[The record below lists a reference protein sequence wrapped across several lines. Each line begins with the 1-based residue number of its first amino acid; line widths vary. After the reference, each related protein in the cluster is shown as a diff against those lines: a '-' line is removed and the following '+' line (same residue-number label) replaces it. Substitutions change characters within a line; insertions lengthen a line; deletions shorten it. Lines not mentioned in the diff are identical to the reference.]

1 MKQEPQ
7 SNIINYGL
15 PANMYT
21 KTEAF
26 DQHLFLS
33 KSEAPMHYGPHYHRQ
48 RSLLHQQTLE
58 QVQSAKYFGITIT
71 DKFEWGQHVSEIY
84 SKATKTFGVLR
95 RNLALTSMHMKE
107 AAY

>member
-1 MKQEPQ
+1 MKQELQ

-33 KSEAPMHYGPHYHRQ
+33 KSEAAMHYGPHYHRQ
-48 RSLLHQQTLE
+48 RSFHGS
-58 QVQSAKYFGITIT
+58 VVK
-71 DKFEWGQHVSEIY
+71 
-84 SKATKTFGVLR
+84 R
-95 RNLALTSMHMKE
+95 CMM
-107 AAY
+107 

>member
-33 KSEAPMHYGPHYHRQ
+33 KSEAAMHYGPHYHRQ
-48 RSLLHQQTLE
+48 RSLGFQPGPTQTELYSHRRQIE
-58 QVQSAKYFGITIT
+58 AENFG
-71 DKFEWGQHVSEIY
+71 
-84 SKATKTFGVLR
+84 LR
-95 RNLALTSMHMKE
+95 K
-107 AAY
+107 

>member
-33 KSEAPMHYGPHYHRQ
+33 KSEAAMHYGPHYHRQ
-48 RSLLHQQTLE
+48 RSFINRWIWTFISNNVACYISIKLHAGQTE
-58 QVQSAKYFGITIT
+58 R
-71 DKFEWGQHVSEIY
+71 QHQFHQI
-84 SKATKTFGVLR
+84 R
-95 RNLALTSMHMKE
+95 
-107 AAY
+107 

>member
-26 DQHLFLS
+26 DQDLFLS
-33 KSEAPMHYGPHYHRQ
+33 KSEAAIHYGSHYHRQ
-48 RSLLHQQTLE
+48 RSLGDSTGFTE
-58 QVQSAKYFGITIT
+58 DA
-71 DKFEWGQHVSEIY
+71 
-84 SKATKTFGVLR
+84 
-95 RNLALTSMHMKE
+95 
-107 AAY
+107 